1 MNNKPQKISKA
12 IVQKESKKLF
22 QAIATL
28 IESTRERVETNVN
41 AELTLLNWQIGKY
54 VDENLTNTESNYGL
68 EIVPTLSPLLRN
80 RF

>member
-1 MNNKPQKISKA
+1 MNNKLQKISKA